1 MLVIIGL
8 HHLGE
13 VIVPGGGG
21 AGQTIEGGRAALT
34 QGEER
39 GLGVVTGGLSTDTGG
54 CQGQAAEHQHQH
66 CHCQLGN
73 RR

>member
-1 MLVIIGL
+1 MPVSIGS

-21 AGQTIEGGRAALT
+21 AGQTTEGGWAALT
-34 QGEER
+34 QGEQR
-39 GLGVVTGGLSTDTGG
+39 GLGVVTRGLPSHTGG

-66 CHCQLGN
+66 CH
-73 RR
+73 